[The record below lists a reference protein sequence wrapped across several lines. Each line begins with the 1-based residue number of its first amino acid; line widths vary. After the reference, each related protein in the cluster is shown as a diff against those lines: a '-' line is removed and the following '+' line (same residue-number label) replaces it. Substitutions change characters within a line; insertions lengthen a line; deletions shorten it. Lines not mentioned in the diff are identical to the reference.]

1 MCHVKSDE
9 SGKFTFPSVSHGEY
23 KLVPHY
29 AGART
34 KFDVQP
40 SELRFKVN
48 HDSLILSQNFKVTG
62 FTVSGLVLESI
73 NGKPLVGAKVFL
85 SGKEVA
91 LTDKVGKY
99 KIDNIKSGQYL
110 LKAESRKLDLCIYIF

>member
-1 MCHVKSDE
+1 MCHVNSDE
-9 SGKFTFPSVSHGEY
+9 NGKFTFPSVSHGDY
-23 KLVPHY
+23 KIVPLY
-29 AGART
+29 AGTRT

-62 FTVSGLVLESI
+62 FTVSGLVLESAQ
-73 NGKPLVGAKVFL
+73 GKPLVGAKVFL

-91 LTDKVGKY
+91 VTDKTGKY
-99 KIDNIKSGQYL
+99 KVDNIKSGQYL
-110 LKAESRKLDLCIYIF
+110 LKAESRKFK

>member
-1 MCHVKSDE
+1 MKSDE
-9 SGKFTFPSVSHGEY
+9 NGRFSFPAVSHGEY
-23 KLVPHY
+23 KIVPHF
-29 AGART
+29 AGTRT

-48 HDSLILSQNFKVTG
+48 HDSLILPQDFKVTG
-62 FTVSGLVLESI
+62 FTVSGFVRESVE
-73 NGKPLVGAKVFL
+73 GKPLAGAKVFL

-91 LTDKVGKY
+91 ITDQNGRY

-110 LKAESRKLDLCIYIF
+110 FKAEARKFN